1 MRGNGEIIRRATE
14 SDIPRLDALFRDVFH
29 EERPESVWLWK
40 FFRNPAGT
48 FSYLCEAD
56 GRVIAHCG
64 GAPVR
69 FHAYAEPAVALQSV
83 DFMSSP
89 SYAGGV
95 GGGGV
100 FVRMVRAF
108 FSDYCGPDTI
118 PVVYG
123 FPGERHR
130 LLGERILGYRPVE
143 RVVEFEIEPSG
154 APPAFEP
161 LGEAD
166 CALFDEPFA
175 VGAVRDIA
183 YLRWRYLD
191 HPLFRYGIVR
201 VKSGWSRR
209 TSAAAIVRET
219 DEKIYVMELTARDAA
234 AMRSLVAKL
243 ARADKPVI
251 IWMSPEHRLGRALR
265 DSGVRC
271 ADRDH
276 YVEIRFFRDRPMPAR
291 GELYYT
297 LGDYDVY

>member
-14 SDIPRLDALFRDVFH
+14 SDIPQLNALFHDVFH

-69 FHAYAEPAVALQSV
+69 FRAYAQPVVALQSV

-89 SYAGGV
+89 TYAGGV

-108 FSDYCGPDTI
+108 FNDFCGPETV

-154 APPAFEP
+154 APAAVEP
-161 LGEAD
+161 LRESD
-166 CALFDEPFA
+166 CALFDQPVA

-201 VKSGWSRR
+201 VKSGWALR

-219 DEKIYVMELTARDAA
+219 EEKIHVMELTARDAA
-234 AMRSLVAKL
+234 AMRGLVAKL

-251 IWMSPEHRLGRALR
+251 IWMSPEHQLGSLLR

-276 YVEIRFFRDRPMPAR
+276 YVEIRFFQDRPMPAR
-291 GELYYT
+291 GEFYYT

>member
-1 MRGNGEIIRRATE
+1 MRADREIIRRATE
-14 SDIPRLDALFRDVFH
+14 SDVPQLNALFRDVFH

-48 FSYLCEAD
+48 FSYLCEAE

-69 FHAYAEPAVALQSV
+69 FHAYAEPVVALQSV

-95 GGGGV
+95 GSGGV

-108 FSDYCGPDTI
+108 FSDYCGPDKI
-118 PVVYG
+118 PVVFG

-143 RVVEFEIEPSG
+143 RVVEFEIQPSD
-154 APPAFEP
+154 APPEFEP
-161 LGEAD
+161 LRTSQ
-166 CALFDEPFA
+166 CRLFDQPVA
-175 VGAVRDIA
+175 LGAVRDPA
-183 YLRWRYLD
+183 YLHWRYLD
-191 HPLFRYGIVR
+191 HPLFRYNIVR
-201 VKSGWSRR
+201 VRSRWSLQ

-219 DEKIYVMELTARDAA
+219 DEKIYVMEITARDTAA
-234 AMRSLVAKL
+234 VRNLVAKL
-243 ARADKPVI
+243 ARAGKPAI
-251 IWMSPEHRLGRALR
+251 IWMSPENRLGQALR

-276 YVEIRFFRDRPMPAR
+276 YVEVRFFRDRPMPAR
-291 GELYYT
+291 GEFYYT